1 MGTRCI
7 IRFLM
12 RITVWI
18 KPNAKVENVEKVS
31 EGEYRVW
38 VKSPPREGEANQA
51 MIEVLVRYFNRPKQ
65 AIVLWKGA
73 ASRKKVVEIR

>member
-1 MGTRCI
+1 V
-7 IRFLM
+7 

-31 EGEYRVW
+31 EKEYRVW
-38 VKSPPREGEANQA
+38 VKSPPREGKANQA
-51 MIEVLVRYFNRPKQ
+51 MINVLARYFNRPKQ

-73 ASRKKVVEIR
+73 TSRKKVVEIR